1 MTRRLLEYG
10 RDAILVECADGAE
23 ARALQAGLAD
33 RSDPEIDEL
42 VPGARTV
49 LIMLSGRPRA
59 ELIDFLARGRVERA
73 AELDAGPVITIPVH
87 YDGDDLDRVAEL
99 TGLGPDEV
107 IMTHTGQLW
116 TVAFCGFA
124 PGFGYLV
131 GEHDRLAVPRRP
143 EPRTRV
149 PVGSVA
155 LADAYCGIYPRATP
169 GGWQLIGRTDV
180 TIWDLDHDPPAL
192 LRPGTRVRFEAV

>member
-1 MTRRLLEYG
+1 
-10 RDAILVECADGAE
+10 
-23 ARALQAGLAD
+23 
-33 RSDPEIDEL
+33 
-42 VPGARTV
+42 
-49 LIMLSGRPRA
+49 MLSGRPRA
-59 ELIDFLARGRVERA
+59 ELIDFLANGRVEQTA
-73 AELDAGPVITIPVH
+73 KLHSGPVITIPVH

-99 TGLGPDEV
+99 TGRSADEV

-149 PVGSVA
+149 PAGSVA

-169 GGWQLIGRTDV
+169 GGWQLIGRTEV

-192 LRPGTRVRFEAV
+192 LRPGARVRFEAVR